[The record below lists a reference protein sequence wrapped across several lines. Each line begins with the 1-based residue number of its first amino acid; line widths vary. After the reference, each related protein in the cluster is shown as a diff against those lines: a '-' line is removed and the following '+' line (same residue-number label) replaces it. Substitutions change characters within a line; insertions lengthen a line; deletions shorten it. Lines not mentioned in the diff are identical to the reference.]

1 MVKARMGD
9 QKMETNTLVKE
20 HNQPLLRKVNRW
32 VRNYPGSLSTP
43 SQQAIESNSRDAYF
57 WVR

>member
-1 MVKARMGD
+1 MVKTRMGD

-20 HNQPLLRKVNRW
+20 RNQPLLRKINHW
-32 VRNYPGSLSTP
+32 VRHYPGSLSTP
-43 SQQAIESNSRDAYF
+43 SQQAMETNSRDAYF